1 MQIKNNKRIKLWL
14 LVLTLLLV
22 LLIFLSGAFILL
34 VNIGG
39 FGPLPSKKTLAAI
52 HNEEASLVYSADGQ
66 IIGKFFAENRTN
78 IGWDEVP
85 PHLVNALVATEDK
98 RFFEHEGVD
107 ARSYLRVLL
116 RSILMGDRSSGGGS
130 TLTQQLVKNL
140 FGRTNFG
147 FLSLPVSK
155 VKEAIIAARME
166 KIFTKEE
173 LILLYLNSVP
183 FGENVFGIESAAHR
197 FFNKATHKLSIEESA
212 VLIGMLK
219 ANTFFNPRLNPKN
232 AAQRRNLIFDLM
244 TDEDYLLP
252 EQCDSLKLLPLAL
265 NYENFDIEAPAG
277 YFVYQVKKQAG
288 EILSELNT
296 KTGSN
301 YNIEKDGLRIY
312 STLNLQIHQMVKAA
326 TAKHLQKMQSLLDHE
341 LIRRKIKTYWLKQ
354 LSADSVIDNSHKV
367 KRKIELFDWS
377 GFKADSIS
385 AIDSLWHYHK
395 MLHAAVL
402 VTNPQT
408 GEVLSW
414 NGGNNYRYLPFDMVL
429 SHRQIASTFKPIMYA
444 AALESGF
451 SPCSYLENEAKIYE
465 QYNDW
470 MPQNFD
476 HSSTPDSLVALWY
489 ALAHSMNLP
498 SVDLYFKLPSHQL
511 ENICYRMGLPQ
522 LPDSSPSV
530 ALGTADVSLYEIVRA
545 YGAFANKGNMNNLVL
560 INKIVDAKGKVIF
573 ELPHQS
579 PPSVIAKTTA
589 EQITSILQR
598 AINEGTG
605 TKIRTQYGVKAEM
618 AGKTGTAH
626 NYSNAWFVAYTPNL
640 VIGTWVGAR
649 TPDIRF
655 GSAYG
660 SGSMLA
666 LPIAGEV
673 LTGIENNGF
682 LRGNYFTPF
691 EVSDSSNV
699 FIDCSPYQS
708 KGLKGFIERLV
719 KPEQKRE
726 QKVKKEI
733 KRFFRKLFKKEQN
746 D

>member
-1 MQIKNNKRIKLWL
+1 MQIKNYRILKRWFLVLAL
-14 LVLTLLLV
+14 LVV
-22 LLIFLSGAFILL
+22 LLIFICGSVIFL

-39 FGPLPSKKTLAAI
+39 FGPLPSKKDLAAI
-52 HNEEASLVYSADGQ
+52 HNEEASLVYSADGY
-66 IIGKFFAENRTN
+66 IIGKYFAENRTN

-85 PHLVNALVATEDK
+85 LHLVNALVATEDK

-107 ARSYLRVLL
+107 ARSYMRVLF
-116 RSILMGDRSSGGGS
+116 RSILLGDRSSGGGS

-197 FFNKATHKLSIEESA
+197 FFNKATHELSIEESA

-219 ANTFFNPRLNPKN
+219 ANTLFNPRLNPKN
-232 AAQRRNLIFDLM
+232 ATQRRNLILELM
-244 TDEDYLLP
+244 TSEGYLSP
-252 EQCDSLKLLPLAL
+252 NHCDSLKLLPLAI

-288 EILSELNT
+288 EILSELNA

-326 TAKHLQKMQSLLDHE
+326 TAKHLQKMQSLLDQE
-341 LIRRKIKTYWLKQ
+341 LIRRKTKIYWLKQ
-354 LSADSVIDNSHKV
+354 LTADSVIDNSHKV

-377 GFKADSIS
+377 GFSADSIS

-414 NGGNNYRYLPFDMVL
+414 NGGNHYRYLPFDMVL

-451 SPCSYLENEAKIYE
+451 NPCSYLENEAKIYE

-498 SVDLYFKLPSHQL
+498 SVDLYYKLPSNQL

-579 PPSVIAKTTA
+579 PRSVIAKITA

-598 AINEGTG
+598 AIDEGTG
-605 TKIRTQYGVKAEM
+605 TKIRTKYDVKADL

-673 LTGIENNGF
+673 LAGIENNSF
-682 LRGNYFTPF
+682 LRGNYLTPF
-691 EVSDSSNV
+691 EVSDSSIV
-699 FIDCSPYQS
+699 TIDCSPYQS

-733 KRFFRKLFKKEQN
+733 KRFFRKMFK
-746 D
+746 

>member
-1 MQIKNNKRIKLWL
+1 MQIKNYRILKRWF
-14 LVLTLLLV
+14 LVLALLLV
-22 LLIFLSGAFILL
+22 LLIFICGSFIFL

-39 FGPLPSKKTLAAI
+39 FGPLPSKKDLAAI
-52 HNEEASLVYSADGQ
+52 HNEEASLVYSADGY
-66 IIGKFFAENRTN
+66 IIGKYFAENRTN

-85 PHLVNALVATEDK
+85 LHLVNALVATEDK

-107 ARSYLRVLL
+107 ARSYMRVLF
-116 RSILMGDRSSGGGS
+116 RSILLGDRSSGGGS

-197 FFNKATHKLSIEESA
+197 FFNKATHELSIEESA

-219 ANTFFNPRLNPKN
+219 ANTLFNPRLNPKN
-232 AAQRRNLIFDLM
+232 ATQRRNLILELM
-244 TDEDYLLP
+244 TSEGYLSP
-252 EQCDSLKLLPLAL
+252 NHCDSLKLLPLAI

-288 EILSELNT
+288 EILSELNA

-326 TAKHLQKMQSLLDHE
+326 TAKHLQKMQSLLDQE
-341 LIRRKIKTYWLKQ
+341 LIRRKTKIYWLKQ
-354 LSADSVIDNSHKV
+354 LTADSVIDNSHKV

-377 GFKADSIS
+377 GFSADSIS

-414 NGGNNYRYLPFDMVL
+414 NGGNHYRYLPFDMVL

-451 SPCSYLENEAKIYE
+451 NPCSYLENEAKIYE

-498 SVDLYFKLPSHQL
+498 SVDLYYKLPSNQL

-579 PPSVIAKTTA
+579 PRSVIAKITA

-598 AINEGTG
+598 AIDEGTG
-605 TKIRTQYGVKAEM
+605 TKIRTKYDVKADL

-673 LTGIENNGF
+673 LAGIENNSF
-682 LRGNYFTPF
+682 LRGNYLTPF
-691 EVSDSSNV
+691 EVSDSSIV
-699 FIDCSPYQS
+699 TIDCSPYQS

-733 KRFFRKLFKKEQN
+733 KRFFRKMFK
-746 D
+746 